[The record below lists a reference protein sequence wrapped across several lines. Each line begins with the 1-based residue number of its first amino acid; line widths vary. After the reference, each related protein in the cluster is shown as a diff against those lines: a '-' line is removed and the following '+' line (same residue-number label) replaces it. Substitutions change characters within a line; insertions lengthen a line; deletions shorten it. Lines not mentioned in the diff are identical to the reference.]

1 MIKTKVDACDTL
13 ISEFNYLI
21 VKKELDVKMMAAMQI
36 ITTVD
41 ENNPSIKKDIG
52 MLGKQIQKL
61 KGLVKM
67 LVSMRKEYIKE
78 KEDYAR

>member
-21 VKKELDVKMMAAMQI
+21 VKKELDIKMMTAMQI

-41 ENNPSIKKDIG
+41 ENNPSMKKDIG
-52 MLGKQIQKL
+52 TLGKQVQKL
-61 KGLVKM
+61 KGLVKT
-67 LVSMRKEYIKE
+67 LVDMRKEYINE
-78 KEDYAR
+78 REDYVK